1 MFGQLLQINQHILE
15 KVMENQLKELKKTVS
30 LKCQTYFG
38 TTIENASKNQI
49 YNAICMT
56 VRDILTDKRLDFKR
70 KRLEQGAKQ
79 VYYMSMEFLLGRSLK
94 NHLYNLKMTD
104 AFDALCKE
112 LGYSIEDMYAIEP
125 DAGLGNGGLGRLA
138 AAYMESLTNLNY
150 VASGFSIRYD
160 YGIFKQKIED
170 GWQVELP
177 DEWLENGSVWLSP
190 RMEDTFEVKFGGY
203 VDEVWDNNRL
213 YIEQKDCYTVQA
225 IPYDMN
231 ISGYDVPAVN
241 KLRLWSAK
249 APVDFD
255 MKLFAEGEYVKS
267 LEQKALAESI
277 CKVLYPADHHQ
288 EGKMLRLKQQYFF
301 VSASIQSIL
310 KMHLKD
316 YKTLDTLPDK
326 VAIHINDTHPTLC
339 IPELMRLLLDEYG
352 YSWDKA
358 WNIVKRTV
366 SYTNHT
372 VMAEALE
379 KWPEGLFRQLLP
391 RIYQIVCEI
400 NRRFTDELWA
410 FYPNDYG
417 KVDYNSILSG
427 GQVKMANLCLAASH
441 TVNGVSALHSQILK
455 DEVFRDYYKMHP
467 RKFTNVT
474 NGITYRRWLCQSNP
488 LLSDYIEKLIGDGF
502 KKDAD
507 KLKDL
512 TKYADDKAVLDK
524 ILDIKKQNKI
534 RLAKYIKEHNGIEV
548 DPNSIF
554 DVQVKRL
561 HEYKRQLLNAL
572 HILDL
577 YYRLKANPNLDVHP
591 RTFIFGAKAAPSYY
605 MAKQIIRLIHSLGNL
620 INDDPDINGKIKVVY
635 IENYRVTLAEMI
647 MPASDV
653 SEQISIAGKEASGTG
668 NMKFMI
674 NGAVTIGTMDGANIE
689 IYENV
694 GKDNI
699 FIFGMLASEI
709 NELNRRGYNP
719 RDYYNNNQRIKAVI
733 DGLRG
738 GIAGVNYG
746 EIADALI
753 SSDGY
758 KVLADFQSYCDC
770 QDRLDKAYKD
780 KYAWAKMSLL
790 NTANAGFFSSDR
802 SVKEYADRI
811 WKMSPV
817 SYEKPAPKSESKA
830 NSEKSVKVEQKPK
843 AKPAKK

>member
-1 MFGQLLQINQHILE
+1 
-15 KVMENQLKELKKTVS
+15 MENQVKELKKIVA

-38 TTIENASKNQI
+38 RTVENASKNQI
-49 YNAICMT
+49 YRAICMT
-56 VRDILTDKRLDFKR
+56 VRDILTDKRLAFKK
-70 KRLEQGAKQ
+70 KRLEQGTKQ

-104 AFDALCKE
+104 AFEAICKE
-112 LGYSIEDMYAIEP
+112 LGYTLEDMYAVEP

-177 DEWLENGSVWLSP
+177 DEWLENGDVWLSP

-203 VDEVWDNNRL
+203 VEERWDNGRL
-213 YIEQKDCYTVQA
+213 YTEQKDCYTVMA

-241 KLRLWSAK
+241 KLRLWTAK
-249 APVDFD
+249 APMDFD

-267 LEQKALAESI
+267 LEQKAIAESI

-301 VSASIQSIL
+301 VSASLQSII

-316 YKTLDTLPDK
+316 YKSLDTLPNK
-326 VAIHINDTHPTLC
+326 VSIHINDTHPTLC

-352 YSWDKA
+352 YSWEKA
-358 WNIVKRTV
+358 WDIVTRTV

-400 NRRFTDELWA
+400 NRRFTDKLWA
-410 FYPNDYG
+410 FYPNDYR
-417 KVDYNSILSG
+417 KVEYNAILSN

-455 DEVFRDYYKMHP
+455 DEVFRDCYQMNP
-467 RKFTNVT
+467 EAFTNVT

-488 LLSDYIEKLIGDGF
+488 LLSKYIQELTGDGF
-502 KKDAD
+502 MKNAD
-507 KLKDL
+507 SLKDL
-512 TKYADDKAVLDK
+512 TKYADNEAVLDK
-524 ILDIKKQNKI
+524 VMDIKRANKV
-534 RLAKYIKEHNGIEV
+534 RLAEYIKQANGIDV
-548 DPNSIF
+548 DPDSIF

-577 YYRLKANPNLDVHP
+577 YYRLKQNPDLDINP

-620 INDDPDINGKIKVVY
+620 INNDPDIKGKIKVVY
-635 IENYRVTLAEMI
+635 LENYRVTLAEMI

-699 FIFGMLASEI
+699 FIFGLLADEI

-719 RDYYNNNQRIKAVI
+719 RDYYESNPRIKAVI

-753 SSDGY
+753 QSDTY
-758 KVLADFQSYCDC
+758 KVLADFQSYCDA
-770 QDRLDKAYKD
+770 QDRLDKAYSNRR
-780 KYAWAKMSLL
+780 AWAKMSLI

-811 WKMSPV
+811 WKMKPV
-817 SYEKPAPKSESKA
+817 KYAESAAAKDKTT
-830 NSEKSVKVEQKPK
+830 EKSATKTAT
-843 AKPAKK
+843 AKPAAKKTTKK

>member
-1 MFGQLLQINQHILE
+1 
-15 KVMENQLKELKKTVS
+15 
-30 LKCQTYFG
+30 
-38 TTIENASKNQI
+38 
-49 YNAICMT
+49 
-56 VRDILTDKRLDFKR
+56 
-70 KRLEQGAKQ
+70 
-79 VYYMSMEFLLGRSLK
+79 
-94 NHLYNLKMTD
+94 
-104 AFDALCKE
+104 
-112 LGYSIEDMYAIEP
+112 
-125 DAGLGNGGLGRLA
+125 
-138 AAYMESLTNLNY
+138 
-150 VASGFSIRYD
+150 
-160 YGIFKQKIED
+160 
-170 GWQVELP
+170 
-177 DEWLENGSVWLSP
+177 
-190 RMEDTFEVKFGGY
+190 MEDTFEVKFGGY
-203 VDEVWDNNRL
+203 VDETWDNGRL

-352 YSWDKA
+352 YTWDKA

-391 RIYQIVCEI
+391 RVYQIVCEI
-400 NRRFTDELWA
+400 NHRFTDELWA

-417 KVDYNSILSG
+417 KVDYNSILAG

-455 DEVFRDYYKMHP
+455 DEVFRDYHKMHP
-467 RKFTNVT
+467 KKFTNVT

-502 KKDAD
+502 KSDAD

-512 TKYADDKAVLDK
+512 SKYSGDKAVLDK
-524 ILDIKKQNKI
+524 VLDIKKQNKI
-534 RLAKYIKEHNGIEV
+534 RLAKYIKDNNGIDV

-577 YYRLKANPNLDVHP
+577 YYRLKANPDLDIHP

-620 INDDPDINGKIKVVY
+620 INDDPDIKGKIKVVY

-694 GKDNI
+694 GKENI

-709 NELNRRGYNP
+709 NELNARGYNP
-719 RDYYNNNQRIKAVI
+719 REYYNNNPRIRAVI

-770 QDRLDKAYKD
+770 QDRLDRAYKD

-817 SYEKPAPKSESKA
+817 NYAQKVSPKAEKAA
-830 NSEKSVKVEQKPK
+830 TEKTAEKKPK
-843 AKPAKK
+843 AKTTKAADKK